1 MPILGGV
8 CVCFIRVSQLCCMD
22 TIFRAHALERNAPKF
37 HFVRSSSRQTPAQ
50 SEKFPMGRVNTR
62 PRVILSAHNRRSGAG
77 YKFDALRDFRSE
89 YPRPVKT
96 RFVFVG
102 RNMQTESC
110 NPKRSGCNLKR
121 AHARAF
127 APFNADKH
135 RRKSLIVL
143 STVRRPVSFAC
154 VTCARTRLP
163 STIYEPHSSA
173 PLHPS
178 PLVP

>member
-1 MPILGGV
+1 MFVLFVFRNCVAWIPFFGRTHSSEMPQSSISCAHHLGKHQR
-8 CVCFIRVSQLCCMD
+8 I
-22 TIFRAHALERNAPKF
+22 
-37 HFVRSSSRQTPAQ
+37 Q

-135 RRKSLIVL
+135 RRKSLIVR
-143 STVRRPVSFAC
+143 STE
-154 VTCARTRLP
+154 RTR
-163 STIYEPHSSA
+163 TSA
-173 PLHPS
+173 VRS
-178 PLVP
+178 VSRV